1 MNDSEDNVDREIEES
16 KRFFSRFPPVAHHNN
31 PMVQYSHLGK
41 KYEIVFSSL
50 KVKSIVFLVHKCHC
64 TWLISIRCE
73 YDSIKKIIF

>member
-50 KVKSIVFLVHKCHC
+50 RSKKVYF
-64 TWLISIRCE
+64 WYIRVIALGL
-73 YDSIKKIIF
+73 SASGVNMT